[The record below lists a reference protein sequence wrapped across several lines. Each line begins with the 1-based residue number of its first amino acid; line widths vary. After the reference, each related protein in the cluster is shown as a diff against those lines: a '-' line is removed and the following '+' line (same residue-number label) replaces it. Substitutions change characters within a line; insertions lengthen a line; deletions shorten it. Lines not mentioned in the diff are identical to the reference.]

1 MVIYYGHF
9 HYSLLYTEKKSG
21 ERSTTMAISV
31 HFFKNIL
38 YSNKTDNASNSIQIA
53 MTSSKRPQA
62 IRADS
67 KDVLRM
73 SYFHLGCPEDIL

>member
-1 MVIYYGHF
+1 MHGH
-9 HYSLLYTEKKSG
+9 LLWAFFIIPYCILKKKSG

-38 YSNKTDNASNSIQIA
+38 YSNKTDNASSSNTIQIA

-62 IRADS
+62 IQGR
-67 KDVLRM
+67 
-73 SYFHLGCPEDIL
+73 